1 MPTATQAN
9 TVAETARDLAFAGV
23 RFGWLCAL
31 PVAALGLGSG
41 LVPSGQLA
49 FAAGGALA
57 ALASPALLLPLQRRA
72 MARGA
77 HGTASALLFQ
87 ATLQAGFVVKL
98 AVVGGGSLALSLA
111 EVKFDSIA
119 VFALAFLAVAMVS
132 QVATAC
138 HLARSLTRRAAAR
151 NTSSPGSTPT
161 AMAAGGHPSSS

>member
-1 MPTATQAN
+1 MPSTSTAQPPA
-9 TVAETARDLAFAGV
+9 ARARDVAFAAV

-31 PVAALGLGSG
+31 PVAVLGPASG
-41 LVPSGQLA
+41 LVPAAQLS
-49 FAAGGALA
+49 FAVLGALA

-72 MARGA
+72 LARGSN
-77 HGTASALLFQ
+77 GPASAMLFQ

-138 HLARSLTRRAAAR
+138 HMARALSRRAMVP
-151 NTSSPGSTPT
+151 NTTSPGS
-161 AMAAGGHPSSS
+161 PS